1 MTFRSRKTPALCS
14 VCDEVQGR
22 YFCSTCSWPYCSVA
36 CYKTHKAPGQS
47 CSDVT
52 NTPGPSSESSSNP
65 PAIELSLSKNTD
77 PNASSSSNHE
87 DNDRDMDAPHSIPL
101 KPLTALKWPYIAEG
115 EEPAYP
121 DPLERNDPKPLRTKH
136 YEAIATSREVRKA
149 LFTPSAVPGQPD
161 QPNVALRA
169 LLGYIDKQSGSE
181 REQTIRRALGADRE
195 GKAEFNSNMRDDSE
209 GPVTVESSAALSVL
223 AKAIEDAIVGCQ

>member
-47 CSDVT
+47 C
-52 NTPGPSSESSSNP
+52 N
-65 PAIELSLSKNTD
+65 

-195 GKAEFNSNMRDDSE
+195 GKAEFNSNMRDDS
-209 GPVTVESSAALSVL
+209 GMVL
-223 AKAIEDAIVGCQ
+223 LCWVQKKSLTIGFS

>member
-1 MTFRSRKTPALCS
+1 MTFRSRKNHALCC

-22 YFCSTCSWPYCSVA
+22 YFCSTCSLPYCSVA

-52 NTPGPSSESSSNP
+52 KTSGSHSERASTIS
-65 PAIELSLSKNTD
+65 PATELSLSKDNTD
-77 PNASSSSNHE
+77 PNASNPPQYE
-87 DNDRDMDAPHSIPL
+87 DNDRDPPHDIPL
-101 KPLTALKWPYIAEG
+101 KPLTSLKWPYIAES

-209 GPVTVESSAALSVL
+209 GPVTVESSAALSAL